1 MSKKG
6 FSAKD
11 REKALKLM
19 ANGMPQS
26 EVAEQIGCSVFSL
39 QAWKK
44 KAKNGTQT
52 KDESEETPQCCLER
66 GCSEKTATPS
76 PKNGSADDFIRKF
89 WNKNYRAVDMLLNPK
104 DVSPEEAVKL
114 VNEALTYAYEQ
125 SQK

>member
-11 REKALKLM
+11 KDRALKLM
-19 ANGMPQS
+19 ANGVSQS
-26 EVAEQIGCSVFSL
+26 KVAEQIGCSVSSL

-44 KAKNGTQT
+44 DAKDNGQIANQ
-52 KDESEETPQCCLER
+52 DECETPQCCLDK
-66 GCSEKTATPS
+66 GCSEKATT
-76 PKNGSADDFIRKF
+76 PKNGLADDFIRKF

-104 DVSPEEAVKL
+104 SVSTEEAVKL

>member
-19 ANGMPQS
+19 ANGVPQS

-44 KAKNGTQT
+44 KAKNGAPT
-52 KDESEETPQCCLER
+52 KDKCEETPQCCLER
-66 GCSEKTATPS
+66 GCSEKATT

-114 VNEALTYAYEQ
+114 VNEALQYSYEHF
-125 SQK
+125 QK